1 MSVSY
6 YLNKRV
12 TLKDLKDI
20 GLTVIDLRKEH
31 PEYYYSFGITNEIGD
46 GVTVT
51 GMHTD
56 GSVCEDDYVTSEFE
70 GRFSTGGAT
79 VILEICDKLD
89 RKFITDEDLE
99 ITYNEGKKITEETFD
114 ERTEA
119 FRKMLTDESE

>member
-6 YLNKRV
+6 YLNKPV
-12 TLKDLKDI
+12 KLGDVKKI
-20 GLTVIDLRKEH
+20 GLTVVDNRKEH
-31 PEYYYSFGITNEIGD
+31 PDYYPFGITNEIGD
-46 GVTVT
+46 GVAVT
-51 GMHTD
+51 GIHTD
-56 GSVCEDDYVTSEFE
+56 NSVCEDDWVINEFE

-89 RKFITDEDLE
+89 CKFITDEDLE
-99 ITYNEGKKITEETFD
+99 ITYNEGKKITEETFT

>member
-6 YLNKRV
+6 YLNKPV
-12 TLKDLKDI
+12 KLGDVKKI
-20 GLTVIDLRKEH
+20 GLTVIDNRKES
-31 PEYYYSFGITNEIGD
+31 PDYCPFGITNEIGD
-46 GVTVT
+46 GVAVT
-51 GMHTD
+51 EIDTD
-56 GSVCEDDYVTSEFE
+56 GSDCEDDYVTSEFE

-99 ITYNEGKKITEETFD
+99 ITYNEGKNITEETFT
-114 ERTEA
+114 ERTEK

>member
-6 YLNKRV
+6 YLDKGV
-12 TLKDLKDI
+12 TLKDLKNI

-31 PEYYYSFGITNEIGD
+31 PEYYYPFGVTNEIGD
-46 GVTVT
+46 GVAVT
-51 GMHTD
+51 EIHTD
-56 GSVCEDDYVTSEFE
+56 GSACEDDYVTSEFE

-79 VILEICDKLD
+79 VILEICDKLGC
-89 RKFITDEDLE
+89 KFITDEDFE
-99 ITYNEGKKITEETFD
+99 IACYEDKEITEETFN

>member
-6 YLNKRV
+6 YLNKLV
-12 TLKDLKDI
+12 KLGDVKKI
-20 GLTVIDLRKEH
+20 GLTVVDNRKES
-31 PEYYYSFGITNEIGD
+31 PDYCPFGITNEIGD
-46 GVTVT
+46 GVGVIEMDTNN
-51 GMHTD
+51 
-56 GSVCEDDYVTSEFE
+56 SVCEDEWIINELE

-89 RKFITDEDLE
+89 CKFITDEDLE
-99 ITYNEGKKITEETFD
+99 ITYNEGKNITEETFD